1 MPGRTRVPTTT
12 LRLMLLIGIGVSLL
26 LKIWLA
32 TRLELYSDEIF
43 YWLASTRPALA
54 YSDLPFMTAWLVG
67 LGSQLAD
74 QSTLAV
80 RSLFLALG
88 TSIPLLVVWISR
100 PVVGERDALYAG
112 LLTLCLPLLLLM
124 GLLAVPDVPLI
135 VLGLLTIGLT
145 ERATRLDTLPC
156 WMALGSVV
164 ALGMSTHYRFV
175 LFPLALILF
184 LLISSRHRH
193 LWGTTRLWTAGA
205 IALVGLYPTLA
216 FNVQNDLSGL
226 DYHLVSRHPWRFQSE
241 GLMHLPIQL
250 LMVTPLLYLLLLST
264 LIGLWREAHRG
275 DHRSLL
281 LALFAT
287 VPLALYLLL
296 APWSDTTRTTLH
308 WPLSGYLPLLVHAP
322 HTLRMTG
329 RRLRQRLSVAASR
342 RLLWIIPGS
351 GLLGGALVL
360 IGLGSQGFNTEL
372 QRWID
377 AEQLSNKMAG
387 WRPLS
392 REVEQLLSDR
402 PGPHL
407 LITDNYYT
415 AAQIA
420 FHLGHGNELIIHTTD
435 LDKAVR
441 DGRLAQL
448 QLWGMHESSL
458 LQQHPGTNAV
468 FITEDATLNV
478 IEKREVI
485 RRACGLLD
493 GLDYVAHWPIL
504 DGIKP
509 FSVYRGT
516 VTTDH
521 EEAAPIPRSCPM
533 PSRAWLDTPLPGS
546 HHEGQVT
553 VSGWAFNDGQ
563 GIESLTVLLNGQRM
577 ARIPRDISRPDV
589 VRLTDAAG
597 DPDAPD
603 VGFHQDVTLEP
614 QDSGPVTLALE
625 VLSTSGERQIFGSRT
640 IRVGRQPPD
649 S

>member
-1 MPGRTRVPTTT
+1 MFAPGRTVVPTTT
-12 LRLMLLIGIGVSLL
+12 LRLMLLTGIGISLL

-32 TRLELYSDEIF
+32 TQLELYSDEVF

-54 YSDLPFMTAWLVG
+54 YSDLPFMTAWLAG
-67 LGSQLAD
+67 LGSQLAEE
-74 QSTLAV
+74 STLAV

-88 TSIPLLVVWISR
+88 ACIPLLVVWISR
-100 PVVGERDALYAG
+100 PVVGERDALLAG
-112 LLTLCLPLLLLM
+112 LITLCLPLLLLM

-135 VLGLLTIGLT
+135 VLGLLTIGLA
-145 ERATRLDTLPC
+145 ERATRLDTMPYWL
-156 WMALGSVV
+156 ALGSVV

-175 LFPLALILF
+175 LFPFALLLF
-184 LLISSRHRH
+184 LLISRRHRY
-193 LWGTTRLWTAGA
+193 LWGTARLWAAGT
-205 IALVGLYPTLA
+205 IALVGFYPTLA
-216 FNVQNDLSGL
+216 FNVQNELSGL
-226 DYHLVSRHPWRFQSE
+226 DYHLVSRHPWRFQPE
-241 GLMHLPIQL
+241 GLMHLPVQL
-250 LMVTPLLYLLLLST
+250 LMVTPLLYLLLLAT
-264 LIGLWREAHRG
+264 LVGLWRNAHRG

-308 WPLSGYLPLLVHAP
+308 WPLSGYLPLLARAP
-322 HTLRMTG
+322 QTLRMTG
-329 RRLRQRLSVAASR
+329 QCLRRRLSVASSR
-342 RLLWIIPGS
+342 RLLSIIPGS

-360 IGLGSQGFNTEL
+360 VGLGSQGFNTEL

-392 REVEQLLSDR
+392 REVEQLLWER

-407 LITDNYYT
+407 LVTDNYYT

-420 FHLGHGNELIIHTTD
+420 FYLNHRHELNIHTTD

-448 QLWGMHESSL
+448 QLWGMHESRL
-458 LQQHPGTNAV
+458 LQQYPGTSAV

-478 IEKREVI
+478 IEKREVM

-493 GLDYVAHWPIL
+493 GLDYAAHWLLL

-516 VTTDH
+516 ITTSHDG
-521 EEAAPIPRSCPM
+521 AVPIPRSCPM

-546 HHEGQVT
+546 HHEGRVT

-563 GIESLTVLLNGQRM
+563 GIESLTVLLNGQPA
-577 ARIPRDISRPDV
+577 ARIPRDVSRPDV
-589 VRLTDAAG
+589 VQLTGAAG
-597 DPDAPD
+597 DPDAPA
-603 VGFHQDVTLEP
+603 VGFHQDVTLE
-614 QDSGPVTLALE
+614 QQSSGPVTLALE
-625 VLSTSGERQIFGSRT
+625 VLSTSGERQIFGART
-640 IRVGRQPPD
+640 IRVHRSSP
-649 S
+649 